1 MKVNAYIL
9 CYNEEKM
16 IRFTLDYYSKYCDQI
31 FLLDNESTDKSVEI
45 AKTYEKV
52 EVIPWSSGGKYNE
65 QAQVHVKTNARF
77 QFGKDCDWAIM
88 VDMDEIIYG
97 LENLE
102 QLYNLQVKLPGIQ
115 GYHMVADSFPEY
127 DGRDITEKIKTGV
140 RAENMDK
147 QSVVSNDVHIQ
158 YSLGMHLFNSTEERD
173 TVYPPLKLL
182 HYKWLGTEV
191 LDEKYK
197 GYMKRY
203 PEEYKAAGITEYW
216 QATPDQNAGELRDKL
231 QLLEEV
237 I

>member
-31 FLLDNESTDKSVEI
+31 FLLDNRSTDKSVEI
-45 AKTYEKV
+45 ANTYKKV
-52 EVIPWSSGGKYNE
+52 QVIPWDSGNKYNE
-65 QAQVHVKTNARF
+65 HAQVHIKTNARF
-77 QFGKDCDWAIM
+77 YHGKDHDWAIM

-102 QLYNLQVKLPGIQ
+102 QLHDVGVEMPAVQ

-127 DGRDITEKIKTGV
+127 DGRCITEKIRTGIREEV
-140 RAENMDK
+140 MDK
-147 QSVVSNDVHIQ
+147 QSVVANGVPAR
-158 YSLGMHLFNSTEERD
+158 YSLGMHSCQSVKTRD
-173 TVYPPLKLL
+173 KVYPPLKLL
-182 HYKWLGTEV
+182 HYKWLGTKV

-197 GYMKRY
+197 GYVTRY
-203 PEEYKAAGITEYW
+203 PEEYKEAGITDYW
-216 QATPDQNAGELRDKL
+216 LASPENTLKDLEGKL
-231 QLLEEV
+231 KLAKEV

>member
-16 IRFTLDYYSKYCDQI
+16 IRFTLDYYSKYCNEI
-31 FLLDNESTDKSVEI
+31 FLLDNMSTDRSVEI
-45 AKTYEKV
+45 ANTYDKV
-52 EVIPWSSGGKYNE
+52 TVVPWDSGGKYNE

-77 QFGKDCDWAIM
+77 MHGTDHDWAIM

-102 QLYNLQVKLPGIQ
+102 QLHNLQVKLPGIN
-115 GYHMVADSFPEY
+115 GYHMVADSFPKY
-127 DGRDITEKIKTGV
+127 GTGCITEKIKTGI

-147 QSVVSNDVHIQ
+147 QSVVAKDTQIR
-158 YSLGMHLFNSTEERD
+158 YSLGMHLFNSVEERD
-173 TVYPPLKLL
+173 KVYPPLKLL

>member
-16 IRFTLDYYSKYCDQI
+16 IRFTLDYYSKYCDEI
-31 FLLDNESTDKSVEI
+31 FVLDNGSTDKSVEI
-45 AKTYEKV
+45 ANTYEKV
-52 EVIPWSSGGKYNE
+52 TVVPWDSNGEYNE
-65 QAQVHVKTNARF
+65 HYQVRVKTEARKVMG
-77 QFGKDCDWAIM
+77 QDCDWAIM
-88 VDMDEIIYG
+88 VDMDEIVYG

-102 QLYNLQVKLPGIQ
+102 QLKNVNVKLPGIQ

-127 DGRDITEKIKTGV
+127 DGRCITEKIKTGIREEV
-140 RAENMDK
+140 MDK
-147 QSVVSNDVHIQ
+147 QSVVANEVLIH
-158 YSLGMHLFNSTEERD
+158 YSLGMHQFNSTEERD

-191 LDEKYK
+191 LDEKYE

-203 PEEYKAAGITEYW
+203 PDSYRAAGITDYW
-216 QATPDQNAGELRDKL
+216 QSTPEQNAGELRDKL
-231 QLLEEV
+231 KLVKEV